1 MLEPDRSQTGGG
13 EGGVTCQTSTLIT
26 GIQLRNGCSHEIIS
40 ALKVNPKYSS
50 GVRRKYFL
58 GLEQMSGHVAVI
70 DSSQFNCQCCSYLS
84 DGCFKQSHIPS
95 NYIHFLRIISGFLTE
110 KKIPFQ
116 NDSFPTKFKP
126 TTNSQ
131 YNTSDSQTM
140 VREPAVILGLS
151 KRGIEMNSCCVSSA
165 WELNLSNSVNIRFSN
180 TVLNWTATA
189 VGTYRYCTRRA
200 QCFQG

>member
-1 MLEPDRSQTGGG
+1 MWD
-13 EGGVTCQTSTLIT
+13 VC
-26 GIQLRNGCSHEIIS
+26 
-40 ALKVNPKYSS
+40 
-50 GVRRKYFL
+50 
-58 GLEQMSGHVAVI
+58 VI

-151 KRGIEMNSCCVSSA
+151 KRGIEMNSFYIFLLTMCVGCCVSSA
-165 WELNLSNSVNIRFSN
+165 WELNLSTSVNIRFSN
-180 TVLNWTATA
+180 TVLSWTATA

-200 QCFQG
+200 QCFQRLYLV